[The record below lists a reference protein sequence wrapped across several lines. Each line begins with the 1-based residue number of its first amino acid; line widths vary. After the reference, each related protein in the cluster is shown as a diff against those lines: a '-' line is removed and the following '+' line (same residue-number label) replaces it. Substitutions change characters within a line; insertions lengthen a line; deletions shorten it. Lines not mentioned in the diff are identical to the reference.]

1 MMNRRAP
8 TLLIAPSLAVFVTL
22 FVAPFAYFFLMSFWK
37 KQRFTIEREF
47 NFDNYTTAVTDE
59 NLEIGIATLVIAVT
73 VALTTTVLGFVYAYI
88 VRFKAGDWG
97 KALLFVALVTL
108 FGGYLMKIYAWKTI
122 LGNEGVLNSA
132 FQTLGLIDE
141 PIAALLYSPGAVI
154 VTLAHFLLPFAIL
167 PIYGSMR
174 GITDIEMEAARDLGA
189 RPWQVMAGI
198 VVPRS
203 RAGITTAFL
212 FTFLIAAGDY
222 ITPQLVGGKLTMTG
236 NMIAL
241 QFGQRFNWPLG
252 AAMSFVVLTTALFVI
267 ATTHSLMSL
276 WRPR

>member
-1 MMNRRAP
+1 MMNRRANF
-8 TLLIAPSLAVFVTL
+8 LLVAPSIAVFATL
-22 FVAPFAYFFLMSFWK
+22 FVAPFAYFLVMSFWRK
-37 KQRFTIEREF
+37 KRFTIEREF
-47 NFDNYTTAVTDE
+47 NVDNYVTAVTDE
-59 NLEIGIATLVIAVT
+59 NLQIALQTLAVAFT
-73 VALTTTVLGFVYAYI
+73 VAVLTAILGFVYAFI
-88 VRFKAGDWG
+88 VRFKAGSWG

-132 FQTLGLIDE
+132 FQSLGLIDE
-141 PIAALLYSPGAVI
+141 PIGALLYSPGSVI
-154 VTLAHFLLPFAIL
+154 VTLTHFLLPFAIL
-167 PIYGSMR
+167 PIYGALR
-174 GITDIEMEAARDLGA
+174 GISDIEIEAARDLGA
-189 RPWQVMAGI
+189 RPWQILAGLI
-198 VVPRS
+198 VPRC

-212 FTFLIAAGDY
+212 FAFLIAAGDY

-236 NMIAL
+236 NLIAL

-252 AAMSFVVLTTALFVI
+252 AAMSFVVLTSALFVI

>member
-1 MMNRRAP
+1 MTRRAP
-8 TLLIAPSLAVFVTL
+8 LVLIAPSLAVFVTL

-47 NFDNYTTAVTDE
+47 NLDNYYAAVTDE
-59 NLEIGIATLVIAVT
+59 NLEIGINTLIVAVS
-73 VALTTTVLGFVYAYI
+73 VALTTTILGFIYAWI
-88 VRFKAGDWG
+88 VRFKAGNWG

-122 LGNEGVLNSA
+122 LGNEGVLNTA
-132 FQTLGLIDE
+132 LQTLGLIDE

-154 VTLAHFLLPFAIL
+154 VTLTHFLLPFAIL

-174 GITDIEMEAARDLGA
+174 SISDIEMEAARDLGA
-189 RPWQVMAGI
+189 RPWQVLAGIIVPRCRAGI
-198 VVPRS
+198 V
-203 RAGITTAFL
+203 TAFL
-212 FTFLIAAGDY
+212 FAFLIAAGDY

-267 ATTHSLMSL
+267 AATHSLMAL

>member
-1 MMNRRAP
+1 MNRRAP

-47 NFDNYTTAVTDE
+47 NLDNYYDAVTDE
-59 NLEIGIATLVIAVT
+59 NLEIGINTLIISVT
-73 VALTTTVLGFVYAYI
+73 VALTTTILGFVYAYI
-88 VRFKAGDWG
+88 VRFKAGGWG

-141 PIAALLYSPGAVI
+141 PIAVLLYSPGSVI
-154 VTLAHFLLPFAIL
+154 VTLTHFLLPFAIL

-189 RPWQVMAGI
+189 RPWQVMVGI
-198 VVPRS
+198 IVPRS
-203 RAGITTAFL
+203 RTGITTAFL
-212 FTFLIAAGDY
+212 FAFLIAAGDY

-252 AAMSFVVLTTALFVI
+252 AAMSFVVLTTAIFVI

>member
-1 MMNRRAP
+1 MNRRAP
-8 TLLIAPSLAVFVTL
+8 NMLVAPSLAVFVTL

-47 NFDNYTTAVTDE
+47 NLDNYYDAVTDE
-59 NLEIGIATLVIAVT
+59 NLEIGINTLIIAVS
-73 VALTTTVLGFVYAYI
+73 VALTTTVLGFVYAWI
-88 VRFKAGDWG
+88 VRFKAGSWG
-97 KALLFVALVTL
+97 KGLLFVALVTL

-132 FQTLGLIDE
+132 MQTLGLIDE
-141 PIAALLYSPGAVI
+141 PISALLYSPGAVI

-174 GITDIEMEAARDLGA
+174 SISDIEMEAARDLGA
-189 RPWQVMAGI
+189 RPWQVLAGI
-198 VVPRS
+198 VVPRC
-203 RAGITTAFL
+203 RAGIVTAFL
-212 FTFLIAAGDY
+212 FAFLIAAGDY

-267 ATTHSLMSL
+267 AATHSLMSL

>member
-1 MMNRRAP
+1 MTRRAP
-8 TLLIAPSLAVFVTL
+8 LVLIAPSLAVFVTL

-47 NFDNYTTAVTDE
+47 NLDNYYAAVTDE
-59 NLEIGIATLVIAVT
+59 NLEIGINTLIVAVS
-73 VALTTTVLGFVYAYI
+73 VALTTTILGFIYAWI
-88 VRFKAGDWG
+88 VRFKAGNWG

-108 FGGYLMKIYAWKTI
+108 FGGYLMKLYAWKTI
-122 LGNEGVLNSA
+122 LGNEGVLNTA
-132 FQTLGLIDE
+132 LQTLGLIDE

-154 VTLAHFLLPFAIL
+154 VTLTHFLLPFAIL

-174 GITDIEMEAARDLGA
+174 SISDIEMEAARDLGA
-189 RPWQVMAGI
+189 RPWQVLAGIIVPRCRAGI
-198 VVPRS
+198 V
-203 RAGITTAFL
+203 TAFL
-212 FTFLIAAGDY
+212 FAFLIAAGDY

-267 ATTHSLMSL
+267 AATHSLMAL